1 MVSDVSSYVDST
13 RQAFEGINPLLK
25 NDIANIRSDNESI
38 LVLANRLTGQ
48 DLPDNESDQLVEQG
62 VTRINK
68 ELYLLDSM
76 YNLLVRV
83 NQFNEKTCFSQK
95 YSWLMNL
102 G

>member
-1 MVSDVSSYVDST
+1 M
-13 RQAFEGINPLLK
+13 K

-48 DLPDNESDQLVEQG
+48 DLTGNDQQVEQG
-62 VTRINK
+62 ITRVNK

-83 NQFNEKTCFSQK
+83 NQFNENNVLQPEIKLVDELRDNAFETTS
-95 YSWLMNL
+95 SAE
-102 G
+102 